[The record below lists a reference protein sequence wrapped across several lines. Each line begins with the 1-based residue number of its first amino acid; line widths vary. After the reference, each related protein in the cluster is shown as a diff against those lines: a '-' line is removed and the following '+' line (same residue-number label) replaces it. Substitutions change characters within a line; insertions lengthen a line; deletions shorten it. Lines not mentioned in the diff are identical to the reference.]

1 MNWFNNLL
9 YTRARVGESD
19 GYRQYITIITS
30 NNSPFASPCY
40 RSLRV
45 PVIFYRPPN
54 PGSLI
59 TAITYRS
66 SKFMTLILLFGIAL
80 LIGEIKRECVHD
92 VMCLFE
98 NRT

>member
-1 MNWFNNLL
+1 MNRFNNLL
-9 YTRARVGESD
+9 YTRVRVGVGD
-19 GYRQYITIITS
+19 GYRRYTTIITS
-30 NNSPFASPCY
+30 NNSPFAWPCY

-45 PVIFYRPPN
+45 PAIFYRRPN

-59 TAITYRS
+59 TAITYTS

-80 LIGEIKRECVHD
+80 PIGEIKRECVHG

-98 NRT
+98 NGV